1 MANNKKTYFTV
12 ITFLILEVL
21 AFIAFNLTNSV
32 ILYAIGGFGLLFAVA
47 YVNIDKI
54 KAKDFLPIA
63 IVLVPLVIFAILNIV
78 SPYLMQSKGL
88 SMSLLSSIA
97 MVSFL
102 MLGYLSQSV
111 KQFNLYKGLL
121 VIYCSIAV
129 LMCLGLLLTF
139 ISYTPFYT
147 WLYSN
152 SYIYYQGTRISV
164 SDSAKMLYGFGIGD
178 VSIQYFQLFGT
189 ILLSSFVA
197 LRHVSIKKQTGE
209 FVLFALCGMIGLIAV
224 IFTINKT
231 NLLTF
236 AATIALLLVIVF
248 YPKKDKQRKV
258 LSYVG
263 LGLLGIVCILGIIF
277 VLNALDVS
285 FVSSIIRN
293 NSILNK
299 LFTTNRISAAWVE
312 GINRAFISNNL
323 FGLNLLHSGGAIYTS
338 SIYSSGN
345 IFIDAFSTNG
355 ILGGL
360 VFLVFGV
367 LAIRQFIKYYFSSFD
382 DEVTRKL
389 VCALAGA
396 FLMYCLFAYDLTPLK
411 DNINAFD
418 ILPFQFNGLFMVVL
432 FLLGRTALLK
442 FDNEKEIVKEEIETI
457 ENDIII
463 ESEIDLNE

>member
-32 ILYAIGGFGLLFAVA
+32 ILYAIGGFGLLFAVTYA
-47 YVNIDKI
+47 NIEKI
-54 KAKDFLPIA
+54 KAKDFLPIVMV
-63 IVLVPLVIFAILNIV
+63 IVPLIIFALLNIL

-88 SMSLLSSIA
+88 SMSLLCSIS

-102 MLGYLSQSV
+102 ALGYLSQSV

-129 LMCLGLLLTF
+129 LMSLGLLLTF

-164 SDSAKMLYGFGIGD
+164 SDSAKMLYGFGIAD

-197 LRHVSIKKQTGE
+197 LRHVSVKKQTGE
-209 FVLFALCGMIGLIAV
+209 FILFAICGVIGLITV

-236 AATIALLLVIVF
+236 AATIALLLVVVL
-248 YPKKDKQRKV
+248 YPKKDKQRKI
-258 LSYVG
+258 LSYIG
-263 LGLLGIVCILGIIF
+263 LGLLGIVCVLGIIF

-312 GINRAFISNNL
+312 GIRRAFTSNNL
-323 FGLNLLHSGGAIYTS
+323 IGLNLLHNGNAIYTS

-345 IFIDAFSTNG
+345 IFIDAFNTNG

-360 VFLVFGV
+360 AFLVFGI
-367 LAIRQFIKYYFSSFD
+367 LAIRQFIKYYFSSLD

-396 FLMYCLFAYDLTPLK
+396 FLMYCMFAYDLTPLK

-442 FDNEKEIVKEEIETI
+442 FSNEKEIIKEEIKVE
-457 ENDIII
+457 ENDVII